1 MITVIKNAE
10 VYTPGYLG
18 KKIVV
23 LAGGKIEG
31 VFDKI
36 DIPNNFVDIKVI
48 DAEGKLLLPG
58 FIDSHVHILG
68 GGGEGGFKTR
78 TPEIMLSE
86 LIEGGITT
94 VVGTLG
100 TDGVCRDMRALLAK
114 ARGLEEEGITTYTF
128 TGNYEIPVRTVTDA
142 PSSDIM
148 LIDKVIGVG
157 EVALSDHRS
166 SQPVFEEFA
175 KVVASARV
183 AGLLSGKAG
192 VVNVHIGDGVR
203 RLKYLHQLIEETEI
217 PAKQVIPTHI
227 NRSIRV
233 FEAGLEF
240 AKIGG
245 ILDLT
250 TSSDPAHLEED
261 EVKAST
267 GLKMLLDA
275 GVPIEQIQFTSDG
288 QGSLP
293 IFDKKGHFIGLGIG
307 SVKSLY
313 REVKD
318 AVQKD
323 GVDFEAALKVITS
336 NVADNLKL
344 YHKGRIAENKDAD
357 LVMVDKNSLD
367 ITDVFAKGKE
377 MILDGKILVRGTFE

>member
-10 VYTPGYLG
+10 VYAPNYLG
-18 KKIVV
+18 RKNVV

-31 VFDKI
+31 IFDNI
-36 DIPNNFVDIKVI
+36 DIPKNFLDIKVI

-78 TPEIMLSE
+78 TPEIMLSD
-86 LIEGGITT
+86 LLEGGITT
-94 VVGTLG
+94 VVGMLG
-100 TDGVCRDMRALLAK
+100 TDGICRDMKALIAK
-114 ARGLEEEGITTYTF
+114 ARGLEEEGITTYTL
-128 TGNYEIPVRTVTDA
+128 TGNYEIPVRTITDA

-148 LIDKVIGVG
+148 LIDKVVGVG

-175 KVVASARV
+175 KVVAASRV
-183 AGLLSGKAG
+183 AGLLSGKSG
-192 VVNVHIGDGVR
+192 VVIVHIGDGVS
-203 RLKYLHQLIEETEI
+203 RLKYLHELIDETEI

-227 NRSIRV
+227 NRSTRV
-233 FEAGLEF
+233 FEAGIEF

-250 TSSDPAHLEED
+250 TSSDPKHLEKNEL
-261 EVKAST
+261 KAST
-267 GLKMLLDA
+267 GLKRLLDA
-275 GVPIEQIQFTSDG
+275 GVPVEQIQFTSDG

-293 IFDKKGHFIGLGIG
+293 IFDDRGHFTGLGIG

-313 REVKD
+313 REVRD

-323 GVDFEAALKVITS
+323 GVDFETALKVITS
-336 NVADNLKL
+336 NVADNFKF
-344 YHKGRIAENKDAD
+344 YNKGRIAEGKDAD
-357 LVMVDKNSLD
+357 IVMVDKNTLN

-377 MILDGKILVRGTFE
+377 MILDGKLLVKGTFE